1 MILTAGN
8 FRRTALN
15 IYAFLVLRKNGE
27 TAVLAVVGATTAF
40 LVLKLRKKKA
50 YVIIRSGV
58 WLNCSLYE
66 KHCFIAL
73 CLIERAVLRRS
84 RN

>member
-40 LVLKLRKKKA
+40 FGVETEKKEGVCYNQERRLVELLP
-50 YVIIRSGV
+50 
-58 WLNCSLYE
+58 L
-66 KHCFIAL
+66 
-73 CLIERAVLRRS
+73 
-84 RN
+84 